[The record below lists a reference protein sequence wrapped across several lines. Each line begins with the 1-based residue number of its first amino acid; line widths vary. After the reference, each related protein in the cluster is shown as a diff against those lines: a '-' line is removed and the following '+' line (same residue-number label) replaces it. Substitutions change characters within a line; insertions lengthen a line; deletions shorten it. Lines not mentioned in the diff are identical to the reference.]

1 MGGNPRAFVGPWESV
16 QDVALLTPASASAS
30 PVPGGARECNG
41 DRPLAGVGR
50 LRGKRPPCPG
60 LDWVSLQCPP
70 LPPGSEVRVT
80 NPCLCPSAS
89 GGMGVGDLSVPAFTN
104 PWVARLPV

>member
-1 MGGNPRAFVGPWESV
+1 MQWRQTPGRCGEVERQETPLPRSGLGVSSV
-16 QDVALLTPASASAS
+16 
-30 PVPGGARECNG
+30 
-41 DRPLAGVGR
+41 
-50 LRGKRPPCPG
+50 
-60 LDWVSLQCPP
+60 PP